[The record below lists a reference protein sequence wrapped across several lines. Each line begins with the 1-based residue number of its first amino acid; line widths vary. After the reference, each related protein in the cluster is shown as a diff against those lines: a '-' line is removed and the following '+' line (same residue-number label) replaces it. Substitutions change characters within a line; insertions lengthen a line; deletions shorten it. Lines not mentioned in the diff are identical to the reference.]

1 MAQGGDTCGGT
12 GAHQAGVGGFFGW
25 ELGFFELLSVTGEF
39 PARFSGE
46 KFPLGAAGSLL
57 VLGKGVLAVPLWD

>member
-1 MAQGGDTCGGT
+1 MTPAAEREHIRQGWE
-12 GAHQAGVGGFFGW
+12 FFLGW
-25 ELGFFELLSVTGEF
+25 ELGFFELLSITGEL

-46 KFPLGAAGSLL
+46 KFPQGAAGSLL